1 MRVQV
6 PPSPHHI
13 NDKET
18 NLKIETTPREDHQV
32 KMVVHIEP
40 DQFEKSM
47 HQAARKVA
55 NRVKIPG
62 FRPGKAPYDLILRN
76 VGEETVKSEA
86 IDLLIDEVYPQALKE
101 SNLEPGAMGKLE
113 NISKELPPVFEF
125 LVPLAPE
132 VKLGDYRS
140 IRKDYQKPVINE
152 KDVTDFVDK
161 LRMNYATSEP
171 VEREVKPGDV
181 VYLTLSG
188 TLINPAEGE
197 NSVLLKE
204 GSYPVLVPEKGAS
217 DNDWPFPGF
226 GDTLIGKTVGYE
238 GNTSY
243 NYPDDSNLDNLR
255 GKNINFKYKIDS
267 IKQLVL
273 PDLDEAFVQTLGEHK
288 TVDEFLKSV
297 REQLEVRAVSE
308 YDRDFSNNLIEE
320 IRKQA
325 TVKYPPQILDDEI
338 ADMLQ
343 SLERDLANQKLDLPT
358 YLKTRNMDKDA
369 FIEKEVKPAAI
380 NRLERSLVMDEFT
393 HAENIKLDMSKWDE
407 AVNETA
413 RDLSYSTDLTK
424 LRKKL
429 SRDQLSQA
437 VTYETASRLMNQQVF
452 DRMKAIASGIQLE
465 EPAVQAVEEKKPK
478 KSPSAKRTSVKPKA
492 KSETAGE

>member
-1 MRVQV
+1 
-6 PPSPHHI
+6 
-13 NDKET
+13 
-18 NLKIETTPREDHQV
+18 LKIETTPREDHQV

-47 HQAARKVA
+47 HQAARKIA

-62 FRPGKAPYDLILRN
+62 FRPGKAPYDMVIRN
-76 VGEETVKSEA
+76 VGEDTIKSEA

-101 SNLEPGAMGKLE
+101 SNLTPGAMGKLE
-113 NISKELPPVFEF
+113 NISKELPPVFDF

-140 IRKDYQKPVINE
+140 IRKEYQKPVIDQ

-171 VEREVKPGDV
+171 VDREVKPGDV

-188 TLINPAEGE
+188 NLINPAEGE
-197 NSVLLKE
+197 NAMLLKE

-226 GDTLIGKTVGYE
+226 GETLIGKASGSE
-238 GNTSY
+238 GSANY
-243 NYPDDSNLDNLR
+243 NYPDDSNLENLR
-255 GKNINFKYKIDS
+255 GKNVEFKYKIES
-267 IKQLVL
+267 VKQLVL

-288 TVDEFLKSV
+288 TVEEFLKSV
-297 REQLEVRAVSE
+297 RDQLEARAASE
-308 YDRDFSNNLIEE
+308 YDRDYSNGLIEE
-320 IRKQA
+320 MRKQA
-325 TVKYPPQILDDEI
+325 TVKYPPQIVDDEI
-338 ADMLQ
+338 ADMIQ

-358 YLKTRNMDKDA
+358 YLKTRSMEKDA

-380 NRLERSLVMDEFT
+380 NRLVRSLVMDEFT

-429 SRDQLSQA
+429 SRDQLTQA
-437 VTYETASRLMNQQVF
+437 VTYETANRIMNRQVF
-452 DRMKAIASGIQLE
+452 DRMKAIATGTHTDP
-465 EPAVQAVEEKKPK
+465 PAVQAVEEKKPK
-478 KSPSAKRTSVKPKA
+478 KSPMAKKA
-492 KSETAGE
+492 PAKTKTETDAADK

>member
-1 MRVQV
+1 
-6 PPSPHHI
+6 
-13 NDKET
+13 
-18 NLKIETTPREDHQV
+18 LKIETTPREDHQV
-32 KMVVHIEP
+32 KMAVHIEP

-47 HQAARKVA
+47 HQAARKIA

-62 FRPGKAPYDLILRN
+62 FRPGKAPYDMVIRN
-76 VGEETVKSEA
+76 VGEDTIKSEA

-101 SNLEPGAMGKLE
+101 SNLTPGAMGKLE
-113 NISKELPPVFEF
+113 NISKELPPVFDF

-140 IRKDYQKPVINE
+140 IRKEYQKPVIDQ

-171 VEREVKPGDV
+171 VDREVKPGDV

-188 TLINPAEGE
+188 NLINPAEGE
-197 NSVLLKE
+197 NAMLLKE

-226 GDTLIGKTVGYE
+226 GETLIGKASGSE
-238 GNTSY
+238 GSANY
-243 NYPDDSNLDNLR
+243 NYPDDSNLENLR
-255 GKNINFKYKIDS
+255 GKNVEFKYKIES
-267 IKQLVL
+267 VKQLVL

-288 TVDEFLKSV
+288 TVEEFLKSV
-297 REQLEVRAVSE
+297 RDQLEARAASE
-308 YDRDFSNNLIEE
+308 YDRDYSNGLIEE
-320 IRKQA
+320 MRKQA
-325 TVKYPPQILDDEI
+325 TVKYPPQIVDDEI
-338 ADMLQ
+338 ADMIQ

-358 YLKTRNMDKDA
+358 YLKTRSMEKDA

-380 NRLERSLVMDEFT
+380 NRLVRSLVMDEFT

-429 SRDQLSQA
+429 SRDQLTQA
-437 VTYETASRLMNQQVF
+437 VTYETANRIMNRQVF
-452 DRMKAIASGIQLE
+452 DRMKAIATGTHTDP
-465 EPAVQAVEEKKPK
+465 PAVQAVEEKKPK
-478 KSPSAKRTSVKPKA
+478 KSPTAKKA
-492 KSETAGE
+492 PAKTKTETDAADK